1 MAGRRRPRFRA
12 WVAAILGIAA
22 VVLSAQVGPAGGPG
36 SRAFAQ
42 QPPREYVLNLGD
54 GIDIAV
60 FGESDL
66 SRTVTIGPNGKITL
80 PLVGEIQAAGL
91 TVPQLTERLTE
102 ALKAYLRNP
111 QVTVTVR
118 EYPRSYVYL
127 VGQVGR
133 TGQLEIQRGWTML
146 EVMISA
152 GVTPRAALR
161 RATLTRKSTGEVIPI
176 DLDRLLNRGDRSV
189 NVSVEPGDV
198 IMVPALQNKIMVLGA
213 VASPGAYE
221 FDDGAKIFD
230 AVIRAGSPLERSAQ
244 NNIGLIRQGA
254 DGKPIIKTVDM
265 TKFVRGDFS
274 QNVPVQDGDIVYI
287 PRDNRIRW
295 ADVLTYLGSI
305 GLIRSLLGTP

>member
-1 MAGRRRPRFRA
+1 MGERRKPHVRTCL
-12 WVAAILGIAA
+12 AIVLGIAV
-22 VVLSAQVGPAGGPG
+22 VVLSTHVGPVGGPG
-36 SRAFAQ
+36 SRVLAQ

-54 GIDIAV
+54 TVEIAV
-60 FGESDL
+60 FGESEL

-91 TVPQLTERLTE
+91 TPTQLTEKLTD

-118 EYPRSYVYL
+118 EYPRAYVYL
-127 VGQVGR
+127 VGQVAR
-133 TGQLEIQRGWTML
+133 TGQLEIQRGWTVL

-161 RATLTRKSTGEVIPI
+161 RATLTRKSNGEVIPI

-198 IMVPALQNKIMVLGA
+198 IMVPALQNRIMVLGA
-213 VASPGAYE
+213 VPSPGAYE

-230 AVIRAGSPLERSAQ
+230 AVLRAGSPLERSAQ

-254 DGKPIIKTVDM
+254 DGKPVIKTVDM
-265 TKFVRGDFS
+265 TKFVKGDFS
-274 QNVPVQDGDIVYI
+274 QNIPVQDGDIVYI

-295 ADVLTYLGSI
+295 TDVLVYLGGI
-305 GLIRSLLGTP
+305 GLIRSVLGSP